1 MGSEGYLVDQFL
13 SPTTNLRDDE
23 WGGDA
28 ERRMRFGIEV
38 ASAIREA
45 VGAGFPVLFRM
56 TGAELMPESRPWEE
70 VEDFARALVAREST
84 R

>member
-13 SPTTNLRDDE
+13 SPVTNRRDDS

-38 ASAIREA
+38 ASAVREA
-45 VGAGFPVLFRM
+45 VGPDFPVALPDDR
-56 TGAELMPESRPWEE
+56 
-70 VEDFARALVAREST
+70 ARS
-84 R
+84 

>member
-1 MGSEGYLVDQFL
+1 MLAKELGFAAVEVMGSEGYLVDQFL
-13 SPTTNLRDDE
+13 SPVTNLRDDE

-45 VGAGFPVLFRM
+45 VGAG
-56 TGAELMPESRPWEE
+56 SRC
-70 VEDFARALVAREST
+70 SSG
-84 R
+84 